1 MPDGGTVTISTRNV
15 RHGPAMPPGLAEQD
29 HVLIAVADTGS
40 GMSEAVRHRAFE
52 PFFTTKEPGSGTG
65 LGLSM
70 VYGFAQQLGGAAT
83 IDSAPDQG
91 TTISLYLPRTDLPP
105 NRDHASASKAFGDEQ
120 LDVLLV
126 DDNAGYAPRRAKCWP
141 SSATR

>member
-1 MPDGGTVTISTRNV
+1 MSWSRLSDSGIGIPS
-15 RHGPAMPPGLAEQD
+15 E
-29 HVLIAVADTGS
+29 VLLRI
-40 GMSEAVRHRAFE
+40 FE
-52 PFFTTKEPGSGTG
+52 PFFTTKEQGKGTG

-70 VYGFAQQLGGAAT
+70 VFGFAQQLGGAAT

-126 DDNAGYAPRRAKCWP
+126 DDDAAVRASAREMLAELGHAVTEEAVARQRLRRCKP
-141 SSATR
+141 VG